1 MGRPGTTNGGST
13 RARTGG
19 PPAGPSTGRT
29 DPPVL
34 GTDDRPDHRPDRRT
48 RNRDAEDEAEDEAE
62 GSASPAPDGVALDYA
77 LIRAA
82 ETAEP
87 SARARML
94 TERRRH
100 EEPEPQPWQIGR
112 AHV

>member
-1 MGRPGTTNGGST
+1 MAGGTAGHDERREQEGEDGWSARRPVH
-13 RARTGG
+13 G
-19 PPAGPSTGRT
+19 PD

-48 RNRDAEDEAEDEAE
+48 RDRDAEDEAE
-62 GSASPAPDGVALDYA
+62 SSVSPAPDGVVLVDAFV
-77 LIRAA
+77 RAA
-82 ETAEP
+82 ETAES

-100 EEPEPQPWQIGR
+100 EEPQPQT
-112 AHV
+112 